1 MCNYL
6 TSSVSHIFHKTLLL
20 LKTVTDKLWSLHLGY
35 WAGFFFFFFYEQY
48 VLLSS
53 RESLQVFV
61 ANDRTEGFKQ
71 KLNLKSFTCHHE
83 LDSFP
88 ILKHYSDDISSNIN
102 KYDFRGANYIMKCV
116 NITLWINIL
125 QGTNVIYYKIT
136 HGKNTHLFNL

>member
-1 MCNYL
+1 MI
-6 TSSVSHIFHKTLLL
+6 TPSQI
-20 LKTVTDKLWSLHLGY
+20 LGRI
-35 WAGFFFFFFYEQY
+35 FFFLCEKY

-71 KLNLKSFTCHHE
+71 KLNLKSFTCHCE

-102 KYDFRGANYIMKCV
+102 KYDFYG
-116 NITLWINIL
+116 
-125 QGTNVIYYKIT
+125 
-136 HGKNTHLFNL
+136 GKLYNEMC